1 MQLWEENIVND
12 WLIKEKNLDR
22 KIVAIVAR
30 QKKKKKNLDKEIMDI
45 VVVLPFEHINF
56 SSSKFKTNAFIDVDL
71 T

>member
-1 MQLWEENIVND
+1 MGRKYCE
-12 WLIKEKNLDR
+12 WLVDQGKKPWQEDCGNSCKT
-22 KIVAIVAR
+22 
-30 QKKKKKNLDKEIMDI
+30 KKKKKNLDKEIMDI